1 MEFTSSFTSIRLLLS
16 ELSERRS
23 ENGKRQLCKS
33 ELMEGHIVKKKIGI
47 GIAILG
53 SIILCFLLNLFVRG
67 EPIDGNQLTY
77 SVTQNSTILE
87 LQVSATD
94 SAVALRGWKIEQ
106 EENKVFISAK
116 KVPES
121 FLFSSGQYQT
131 SIDIDGIENVY
142 LGGQMIWSSK

>member
-1 MEFTSSFTSIRLLLS
+1 
-16 ELSERRS
+16 
-23 ENGKRQLCKS
+23 
-33 ELMEGHIVKKKIGI
+33 MEGHIVKKKIGT

-53 SIILCFLLNLFVRG
+53 IIILCFLLNLFVIG

-77 SVTQNSTILE
+77 SVTQNSTTLE

-116 KVPES
+116 KVPVS

>member
-1 MEFTSSFTSIRLLLS
+1 MEFTSSFTPIRLLLS

-23 ENGKRQLCKS
+23 ENGKRQHCKS

-53 SIILCFLLNLFVRG
+53 IIILCFLLNLFVIG
-67 EPIDGNQLTY
+67 ETIAGNQLTY
-77 SVTQNSTILE
+77 SVTQNSTTLE

-106 EENKVFISAK
+106 EENKVLISAK
-116 KVPES
+116 KYLY
-121 FLFSSGQYQT
+121 LFCFQVVNIKHL
-131 SIDIDGIENVY
+131 SI
-142 LGGQMIWSSK
+142 